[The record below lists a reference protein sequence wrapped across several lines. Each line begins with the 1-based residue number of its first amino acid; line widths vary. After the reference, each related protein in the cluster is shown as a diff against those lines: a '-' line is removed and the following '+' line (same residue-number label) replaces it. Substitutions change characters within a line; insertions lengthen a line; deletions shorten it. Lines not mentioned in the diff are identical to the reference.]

1 MSSATAHVEEQ
12 LVRFIQ
18 EYQGNIYI
26 YYTYIQI
33 KQHVIRENIWL
44 YL

>member
-12 LVRFIQ
+12 LVRFIE

-26 YYTYIQI
+26 QI
-33 KQHVIRENIWL
+33 KQHIIRENIWL
-44 YL
+44 YF